1 MLIDE
6 ILRLPTRKTIFP
18 SSLVVTSVTSDRHSP
33 LFVNIFL
40 EWRAAEANEAKEPR
54 HRVATYA
61 QRNEEKP
68 RRWACT
74 RQGSVR
80 RRRREGQET
89 WWDVAMGV
97 IRLSFLNVHQ
107 PLHRSRSFSSI
118 ANRFSVR
125 KYLSN
130 VYVSMHLPTVNWNN
144 NDLTNE
150 WCEGTYPWN
159 DGDDGG
165 QLTRPFSFLFV
176 LYTRCQ
182 RLASSVSRT
191 DTEGI
196 SVTLAD

>member
-1 MLIDE
+1 MLLINE
-6 ILRLPTRKTIFP
+6 ILRRSIRKTIFR

-74 RQGSVR
+74 RQGSAR

-97 IRLSFLNVHQ
+97 TRLSFLNVHQ
-107 PLHRSRSFSSI
+107 PLHRWLSFANPSQTDFPFESI
-118 ANRFSVR
+118 YLMYITYI
-125 KYLSN
+125 YLSI
-130 VYVSMHLPTVNWNN
+130 YHTK
-144 NDLTNE
+144 
-150 WCEGTYPWN
+150 Y
-159 DGDDGG
+159 
-165 QLTRPFSFLFV
+165 
-176 LYTRCQ
+176 
-182 RLASSVSRT
+182 RT
-191 DTEGI
+191 DYQQWIGI
-196 SVTLAD
+196 STI